1 MSRRE
6 YQRELEELN
15 KEILTMGSMVEEA
28 VRLSVEALAT
38 KDMDLARKVAAN
50 DAVVD
55 EIGLAIEGRCLNLL
69 ALQQPLAR
77 DLRLVAT
84 AISIATDLERMGD
97 HAVNVSE
104 IVLRIGK
111 TPLIKPLV
119 DIPEMA
125 DSAQRMISGCL
136 DAFVRRDVDLA
147 RQTCRNDDAVDRTYQ
162 ALFDELMELTVHG
175 RDERMSAQAVNLL
188 FVARFLER
196 IADHAT
202 NIGERVIYMVTGERE
217 KY

>member
-28 VRLSVEALAT
+28 VWLSVEALAT

-50 DAVVD
+50 DVAVD

-125 DSAQRMISGCL
+125 DSAQRMIRGALTRLSVAMWTLRG
-136 DAFVRRDVDLA
+136 RRA
-147 RQTCRNDDAVDRTYQ
+147 GTTMQST
-162 ALFDELMELTVHG
+162 ALTKRSLTNWWSSQSTAETRG
-175 RDERMSAQAVNLL
+175 
-188 FVARFLER
+188 
-196 IADHAT
+196 
-202 NIGERVIYMVTGERE
+202 
-217 KY
+217 